1 MALFLFIIIIA
12 IVLGILGVV
21 LKGLFW
27 LLIIG
32 IVIFLLNLLFGGIRY
47 GRRRG
52 SRMPR

>member
-1 MALFLFIIIIA
+1 MALFLFIIIVAIA
-12 IVLGILGVV
+12 LGILGVV

-32 IVIFLLNLLFGGIRY
+32 IVIFLANLVFGGIRL

-52 SRMPR
+52 SRLSR

>member
-12 IVLGILGVV
+12 IALGILGVV
-21 LKGLFW
+21 LHGLFW

-47 GRRRG
+47 GRNRG
-52 SRMPR
+52 SRLGR

>member
-12 IVLGILGVV
+12 IALGILGVV

-32 IVIFLLNLLFGGIRY
+32 IVIFLANLVFGGIRL
-47 GRRRG
+47 GKRRG
-52 SRMPR
+52 TRLGR

>member
-1 MALFLFIIIIA
+1 MVLFLFVIIIA
-12 IVLGILGVV
+12 IALGILGVV

-32 IVIFLLNLLFGGIRY
+32 IVLFVLNLLIGGIRA

-52 SRMPR
+52 RRPAR

>member
-1 MALFLFIIIIA
+1 MALFLFIIIVAIA
-12 IVLGILGVV
+12 LGILGVV

-32 IVIFLLNLLFGGIRY
+32 IVLFLANLIFGGMRL

-52 SRMPR
+52 SRVPR

>member
-1 MALFLFIIIIA
+1 MALFLFVIIIA
-12 IVLGILGVV
+12 IALGILGVV

-32 IVIFLLNLLFGGIRY
+32 IVLFLANLVFGGIRL

-52 SRMPR
+52 AKLPR

>member
-12 IVLGILGVV
+12 IALGILGVV

-32 IVIFLLNLLFGGIRY
+32 IVIFLANLVFGGIRL
-47 GRRRG
+47 GKRRG
-52 SRMPR
+52 SRLGR

>member
-12 IVLGILGVV
+12 IALGIVGVV
-21 LKGLFW
+21 IKGLFF

-52 SRMPR
+52 SRLPR

>member
-12 IVLGILGVV
+12 IALGVLGIV

-32 IVIFLLNLLFGGIRY
+32 IVLFLANLVFGGMRL
-47 GRRRG
+47 GRNRG
-52 SRMPR
+52 SRVGR

>member
-12 IVLGILGVV
+12 IALGILGVV

-32 IVIFLLNLLFGGIRY
+32 IVIFLANLVFGGIRL

-52 SRMPR
+52 SRLGR

>member
-12 IVLGILGVV
+12 IALGILGVV

-32 IVIFLLNLLFGGIRY
+32 IVLFLANLVFGGMRL
-47 GRRRG
+47 GKRRNQQ
-52 SRMPR
+52 PR

>member
-1 MALFLFIIIIA
+1 MVLFLFIIIIA

-52 SRMPR
+52 SRVPR

>member
-1 MALFLFIIIIA
+1 MVLFLFVIIIA
-12 IVLGILGVV
+12 IALGILGVV

-32 IVIFLLNLLFGGIRY
+32 IVIFLLNLVIGGIRM

-52 SRMPR
+52 PPR